1 LLPQLTLFAISLV
14 AVTLGADWLVT
25 SASRLAER
33 LGLSPLVVGLTI
45 VAFGT
50 SAPEL
55 VVSVTAASRGQAGL
69 AIGNVMGS
77 TVANVG
83 LIVGIAAL
91 TRPIAVHRRVLK
103 RESPLLISVLAL
115 VMVLSFNNALG
126 RLDGLILITGFSF
139 YMAFLLR
146 WGIEEGVVNHQAP
159 PTKEARDAGAEPQRE
174 PTETGRSSRR
184 TSITWNTV
192 RILVGLGALMI
203 GGRGLVDSATQI
215 ARAYHVPEEVIGA
228 TMLAIGTSLPEL
240 ASTLAAAVRGL
251 GDIAIGNVVGSNIFN
266 LGFVLGI
273 SALVGDLQLTQSTV
287 IRQVVPALIFCIVLI
302 PLAYSGGRVN
312 RWEGAL
318 LLSAYVGFI
327 IWVIQ
332 AADPALM
339 ALR

>member
-1 LLPQLTLFAISLV
+1 MLLFAISLV

-103 RESPLLISVLAL
+103 RESPLLIFVLAL

-126 RLDGLILITGFSF
+126 RLDGFVLITGFSF

-146 WGIEEGVVNHQAP
+146 WGIDEGHANHRAP
-159 PTKEARDAGAEPQRE
+159 AIPEGERGEAKEPDPASRH
-174 PTETGRSSRR
+174 SSVA
-184 TSITWNTV
+184 WNTV
-192 RILVGLGALMI
+192 RILVGLAALLI
-203 GGRGLVDSATQI
+203 GGRGLVDSATAI
-215 ARAYHVPEEVIGA
+215 ARAYSVPEEVIGA

-287 IRQVVPALIFCIVLI
+287 IRQVIPALIFCVVLI

-318 LLSAYVGFI
+318 LLTGYVGFI
-327 IWVIQ
+327 IWVVQ

-339 ALR
+339 ALL

>member
-1 LLPQLTLFAISLV
+1 MGEPELLLDLTLFAISLV

-33 LGLSPLVVGLTI
+33 LGLNPLVVGLTI

-55 VVSVTAASRGQAGL
+55 VVSVTAAWRGQAGL
-69 AIGNVMGS
+69 TIGNVMGS

-103 RESPLLISVLAL
+103 RESPLLIFVLAL

-126 RLDGLILITGFSF
+126 RLDGFILITGFSF
-139 YMAFLLR
+139 YMTFLLR
-146 WGIEEGVVNHQAP
+146 WGIEEINNGAP
-159 PTKEARDAGAEPQRE
+159 AAGEADGPTVEERPPA
-174 PTETGRSSRR
+174 TRR
-184 TSITWNTV
+184 TSVAWNTV
-192 RILVGLGALMI
+192 RIMVGLAALLI
-203 GGRGLVDSATQI
+203 GGRGLVDSATDL
-215 ARAYHVPEEVIGA
+215 ARFYHVPEEVIGA

-273 SALVGDLQLTQSTV
+273 SALVGDLQLSQSTV
-287 IRQVVPALIFCIVLI
+287 IRQVVPALLFCIVLI
-302 PLAYSGGRVN
+302 PIAYQGGRVN
-312 RWEGAL
+312 RWEGAFL
-318 LLSAYVGFI
+318 LASYAGFI
-327 IWVIQ
+327 LWVLQ
-332 AADPALM
+332 AADPAVITL
-339 ALR
+339 L

>member
-1 LLPQLTLFAISLV
+1 MPLNLTLFAISLV

-55 VVSVTAASRGQAGL
+55 VVSVTAAWRGQAGL

-91 TRPIAVHRRVLK
+91 TRPITVHRRVLK
-103 RESPLLISVLAL
+103 RESPLLIIVLAL

-126 RLDGLILITGFSF
+126 RLDGLVLITGFTF

-146 WGIEEGVVNHQAP
+146 WGIEEGANHHAPVVDAGPGESEEPAP
-159 PTKEARDAGAEPQRE
+159 P
-174 PTETGRSSRR
+174 SRR
-184 TSITWNTV
+184 TSVAWNTV
-192 RILVGLGALMI
+192 RILVGLAALLI
-203 GGRGLVDSATQI
+203 GGRGLVDSATEI

-228 TMLAIGTSLPEL
+228 TMVAIGTSLPEL

-251 GDIAIGNVVGSNIFN
+251 GDIAIGNVVGSSVFN
-266 LGFVLGI
+266 LCFVLGI
-273 SALVGDLQLTQSTV
+273 SAMVGDLQLTQSTV
-287 IRQVVPALIFCIVLI
+287 IRQVIPALIFCVVLI

-318 LLSAYVGFI
+318 LLTGYAGFI
-327 IWVIQ
+327 FWVFQ
-332 AADPALM
+332 GAGLTTVAL
-339 ALR
+339 L

>member
-1 LLPQLTLFAISLV
+1 LLLELTLFAISLV

-25 SASRLAER
+25 SASRLAEK

-55 VVSVTAASRGQAGL
+55 VVSATAAWRGQAGL

-91 TRPIAVHRRVLK
+91 TRPIAVHRRVLR
-103 RESPLLISVLAL
+103 RESPLLIFVLAL
-115 VMVLSFNNALG
+115 VMVLSFNHALG
-126 RLDGLILITGFSF
+126 RLDGLVLVTGFSF

-146 WGIEEGVVNHQAP
+146 WGIEEGNNNGH
-159 PTKEARDAGAEPQRE
+159 AGAASGAAG
-174 PTETGRSSRR
+174 GRPRADRASV
-184 TSITWNTV
+184 IWNAV
-192 RILVGLGALMI
+192 RILVGLAALLI
-203 GGRGLVDSATQI
+203 GGRGLVDSATAI

-228 TMLAIGTSLPEL
+228 TLLAIGTSLPEL

-251 GDIAIGNVVGSNIFN
+251 GDIAIGNVVGSNVFN
-266 LGFVLGI
+266 LGFVLGV
-273 SALVGDLQLTQSTV
+273 SAIVGDLQLTPSTV

-302 PLAYSGGRVN
+302 PLAWTGGRVN
-312 RWEGAL
+312 RWEGAIL
-318 LLSAYVGFI
+318 LAGYLGFI
-327 IWVIQ
+327 SWVIQ
-332 AADPALM
+332 VSGVPAI
-339 ALR
+339 AGG

>member
-1 LLPQLTLFAISLV
+1 MLLFAISLV

-55 VVSVTAASRGQAGL
+55 VVSVTAAWRGQAGL

-83 LIVGIAAL
+83 LIVGITAL

-103 RESPLLISVLAL
+103 RESPLLIFVLAL

-126 RLDGLILITGFSF
+126 RLDGFVLITGFSF

-146 WGIEEGVVNHQAP
+146 WGIDEGHNNHRAP
-159 PTKEARDAGAEPQRE
+159 AIAEGRPGEAKDPDLASRH
-174 PTETGRSSRR
+174 SSVA
-184 TSITWNTV
+184 WNTV
-192 RILVGLGALMI
+192 RILVGLAALLI
-203 GGRGLVDSATQI
+203 GGRGLVDSATEI
-215 ARAYHVPEEVIGA
+215 ARAYSVPEEVIGA

-287 IRQVVPALIFCIVLI
+287 IRQVIPALIFCVVLI

-318 LLSAYVGFI
+318 LLTGYAGFI
-327 IWVIQ
+327 IWVVQ
-332 AADPALM
+332 AADPAFM
-339 ALR
+339 ALL

>member
-1 LLPQLTLFAISLV
+1 MLLELTLFAISLV

-25 SASRLAER
+25 SASRLAEK

-55 VVSVTAASRGQAGL
+55 VVSVTAAWRGQAGL

-103 RESPLLISVLAL
+103 RESPLLIIVLAL

-126 RLDGLILITGFSF
+126 RLDGFILITGFSF

-146 WGIEEGVVNHQAP
+146 WGIEEGHANHRALATEAHE
-159 PTKEARDAGAEPQRE
+159 TKEPDPAG
-174 PTETGRSSRR
+174 PTSTSRRSSVA
-184 TSITWNTV
+184 WNTV
-192 RILVGLGALMI
+192 RIMVGLAALLI
-203 GGRGLVDSATQI
+203 GGRGLVDSATEI
-215 ARAYHVPEEVIGA
+215 ARQFNVPEEVIGA

-240 ASTLAAAVRGL
+240 ASTLAAAIRGL
-251 GDIAIGNVVGSNIFN
+251 GDIAIGNVVGSNVFN
-266 LGFVLGI
+266 LTFVLGI
-273 SALVGDLQLTQSTV
+273 AAMVGDLQLTQSTV
-287 IRQVVPALIFCIVLI
+287 IRQVVPALIFCVVLI
-302 PLAYSGGRVN
+302 PLAYSGRRVN
-312 RWEGAL
+312 RWEGAVL
-318 LLSAYVGFI
+318 LTGYAGFI
-327 IWVIQ
+327 FWVLQ
-332 AADPALM
+332 AAYPSMVALV
-339 ALR
+339 

>member
-1 LLPQLTLFAISLV
+1 MLLELTLFAISLV

-25 SASRLAER
+25 SSSRLAER

-55 VVSVTAASRGQAGL
+55 VVSVTAAWRGQAGL

-91 TRPIAVHRRVLK
+91 TRPIAVHSRVLK
-103 RESPLLISVLAL
+103 RESPILIFVLAL

-126 RLDGLILITGFSF
+126 RLDGLVLITGFSF
-139 YMAFLLR
+139 YMFFLLR
-146 WGIEEGVVNHQAP
+146 WGIQEGHANNRPLSV
-159 PTKEARDAGAEPQRE
+159 EGAEEKRPSE
-174 PTETGRSSRR
+174 PPPPGQR
-184 TSITWNTV
+184 TSLIWNAV
-192 RILVGLGALMI
+192 RILVGLSALLI
-203 GGRGLVDSATQI
+203 GGRGLVDAATKI
-215 ARAYHVPEEVIGA
+215 AVEFDVPEEVIGA

-251 GDIAIGNVVGSNIFN
+251 GDIAIGNVVGSNVFN

-287 IRQVVPALIFCIVLI
+287 IRQVVPALIFCIALI
-302 PLAYSGGRVN
+302 PFAYTGGRVN
-312 RWEGAL
+312 RREGAIL
-318 LLSAYVGFI
+318 LCGYAGFI
-327 IWVIQ
+327 LWVIQ
-332 AADPALM
+332 AAGPATSPIG
-339 ALR
+339 

>member
-1 LLPQLTLFAISLV
+1 MLPQLTLFAISLV

-55 VVSVTAASRGQAGL
+55 VVSVTAAWRGQAGL

-139 YMAFLLR
+139 YMTFLLR

-159 PTKEARDAGAEPQRE
+159 PTKEARVAGAEPQRE
-174 PTETGRSSRR
+174 ATETAPSSRR

-192 RILVGLGALMI
+192 RILVGLAALMI
-203 GGRGLVDSATQI
+203 GGRGLVDSATVI

-251 GDIAIGNVVGSNIFN
+251 GDIAIGNVIGSNIFN

-287 IRQVVPALIFCIVLI
+287 VRQVAPALIFCIVLI

>member
-1 LLPQLTLFAISLV
+1 MPPLLLDLTLFTISLV

-25 SASRLAER
+25 SASRLAEK

-55 VVSVTAASRGQAGL
+55 VVSVTAAWRGQPGL

-91 TRPIAVHRRVLK
+91 TRPITVHRRVLK
-103 RESPLLISVLAL
+103 RESPLLVFVLAL

-126 RLDGLILITGFSF
+126 RLDGLVLITGFSF
-139 YMAFLLR
+139 YMFFLLR
-146 WGIEEGVVNHQAP
+146 WGIEEGQAASRSLSLEATPEP
-159 PTKEARDAGAEPQRE
+159 PKEPPESQ
-174 PTETGRSSRR
+174 RSSV
-184 TSITWNTV
+184 IWNTV
-192 RILVGLGALMI
+192 RILVGLAALLI
-203 GGRGLVDSATQI
+203 GGRGLVDSATDI
-215 ARAYHVPEEVIGA
+215 ARYYSVPEEVIGA

-251 GDIAIGNVVGSNIFN
+251 GDIAIGNVVGSNVFN

-273 SALVGDLQLTQSTV
+273 SALVGDLQLTPSTV
-287 IRQVVPALIFCIVLI
+287 IRQVVPALIFCVALI
-302 PLAYSGGRVN
+302 PFAYSGGRVN
-312 RWEGAL
+312 RWEGAFL
-318 LLSAYVGFI
+318 LGGYATFI
-327 IWVIQ
+327 FWVLQ
-332 AADPALM
+332 ASQSTTM
-339 ALR
+339 ALL

>member
-1 LLPQLTLFAISLV
+1 MSPLLLDLTLFTISLV

-25 SASRLAER
+25 SASRLAEK

-55 VVSVTAASRGQAGL
+55 VVSVTAAWRGQPGL

-103 RESPLLISVLAL
+103 RESPLLIFVLAL

-126 RLDGLILITGFSF
+126 RLDGLVLITGFSF
-139 YMAFLLR
+139 YMFFLLR
-146 WGIEEGVVNHQAP
+146 WGIEEGHSLNQTPSVDGVPETP
-159 PTKEARDAGAEPQRE
+159 PEPKQSE
-174 PTETGRSSRR
+174 RSSL
-184 TSITWNTV
+184 IWNTV
-192 RILVGLGALMI
+192 RILIGLAALLI
-203 GGRGLVDSATQI
+203 GGRGLVDSATDI
-215 ARAYHVPEEVIGA
+215 ARFYNLPEEVIGA

-273 SALVGDLQLTQSTV
+273 SAMVGDLQLTPSTV
-287 IRQVVPALIFCIVLI
+287 IRQVVPALIFCAALI
-302 PLAYSGGRVN
+302 PFAYSGGKVN
-312 RWEGAL
+312 RWEGAIL
-318 LLSAYVGFI
+318 LGGYATFI
-327 IWVIQ
+327 FWVLQ
-332 AADPALM
+332 ANQSTTVAL
-339 ALR
+339 L